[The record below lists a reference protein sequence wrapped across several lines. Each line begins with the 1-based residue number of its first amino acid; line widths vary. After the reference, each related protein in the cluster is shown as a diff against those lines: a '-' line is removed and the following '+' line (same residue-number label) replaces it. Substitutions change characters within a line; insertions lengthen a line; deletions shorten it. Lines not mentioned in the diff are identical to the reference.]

1 MKTIEAKLI
10 PVGTKIQFA
19 STNPMTSCQK
29 TVPFCRTFIAYPS
42 VNAKMNNV
50 LRARIHNMGAHHDD
64 DERMNPGNEPPTTD
78 KMAKGICL

>member
-1 MKTIEAKLI
+1 
-10 PVGTKIQFA
+10 
-19 STNPMTSCQK
+19 MTSCQK

-64 DERMNPGNEPPTTD
+64 DERMNPGHEQPTTD